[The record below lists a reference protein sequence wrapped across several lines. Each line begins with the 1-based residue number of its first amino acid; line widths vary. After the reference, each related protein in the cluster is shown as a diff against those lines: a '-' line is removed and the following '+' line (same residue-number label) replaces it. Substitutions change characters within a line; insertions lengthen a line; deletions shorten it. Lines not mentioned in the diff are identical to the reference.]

1 MSKSVTAAE
10 LQSQSLGSVEES
22 RNEDLEDRDSEE
34 IRFRD
39 PRLRDEAKKTKTR
52 PLSASSNGSIGGPNE
67 DVQEDNPFVKA
78 ISSQRKDFKYVTNLR
93 KEVIHIVEPFRQKVL
108 LFDERL
114 LSLEKNQAEIV
125 EHIKDEE

>member
-1 MSKSVTAAE
+1 M
-10 LQSQSLGSVEES
+10 
-22 RNEDLEDRDSEE
+22 
-34 IRFRD
+34 
-39 PRLRDEAKKTKTR
+39 
-52 PLSASSNGSIGGPNE
+52 SASSNGSIGGPNE